1 MKKVGARILLC
12 LMLVIALVTS
22 TLTAF
27 AEPNTTETSTAEPN
41 TVETPEGLDLSKF
54 KSIDLKEVGGV
65 YNGNLCIKDQYS
77 YFLLYADK
85 DSFYVWKSKENS
97 DETVDNVFASIS
109 VDEANTYINDKSYYN
124 MSYGYDDEYSI
135 VDSISS
141 LTEYSKSKKVYI
153 LLADDNGYYNL
164 GLFDSYEDLEKISK
178 LDLSTKL
185 PELSVSVNKEESS
198 ADIVVKFSSN
208 SGVSSIV
215 CKDSNGDV
223 VKTYDVPDEY
233 YKGGACIFT
242 VYNNDTYTIEGYNNY
257 YVSDDEK
264 HSTITVKVE
273 GLVKS
278 TPEEVTAKSVK
289 APKITFSKLPSSA
302 LVDSN
307 VEITMYSDKPAKLVF
322 NGQASD
328 GYVKKMKVKVNCNGR
343 YFYSA
348 TDKNSV
354 SKDGKLKVNFFK
366 NPEGFD
372 DANRDNFWNNPNS
385 PISTITSKLPQ
396 TGSVGWYWMI
406 AFGVALIGVGGFVVF
421 KATKSRKNKGIEN
434 K

>member
-1 MKKVGARILLC
+1 MRKVGAKIILC
-12 LMLVIALVTS
+12 LMLVFALVTS

-27 AEPNTTETSTAEPN
+27 AEPNTAEPN
-41 TVETPEGLDLSKF
+41 TVKTPEGLDLSKF
-54 KSIDLKEVGGV
+54 KSVDLKDVGGV
-65 YNGNLCIKDQYS
+65 YNGNLCIKNQYS

-85 DSFYVWKSKENS
+85 DSFYVWKSKTNE
-97 DETVDNVFASIS
+97 DDTVDNVFADIP
-109 VDEANTYINDKSYYN
+109 VDEANKYINDKSYYN
-124 MSYGYDDEYSI
+124 TSYGYDDDYSV

-141 LTEYSKSKKVYI
+141 LSENSKNKKFYI

-164 GLFDSYEDLEKISK
+164 GIFDSYEDLEKISK

-185 PELSVSVNKEESS
+185 PELSASVNKEESS
-198 ADIVVKFSSN
+198 ADIVVKFSSS

-242 VYNNDTYTIEGYNNY
+242 VYNNDTYKIEGYNNY
-257 YVSDDEK
+257 YISDDEK
-264 HSTITVKVE
+264 HSTIDVKVE

-278 TPEEVTAKSVK
+278 TPKEATVKSAE
-289 APKITFSKLPSSA
+289 APKITFSKLPKSA
-302 LVDSN
+302 LAGSD

-322 NGQASD
+322 NGQTSE
-328 GYVKKMKVKVNCNGR
+328 GYVKKMKVKVNCNR
-343 YFYSA
+343 KYFYSA

-354 SKDGKLKVNFFK
+354 SKDGKLKVSFFK
-366 NPEGFD
+366 NPKGFN
-372 DANRDNFWNNPNS
+372 DADRDNFWNNPDS
-385 PISTITSKLPQ
+385 PVSAITSKLPQ
-396 TGSVGWYWMI
+396 TGSLGWYWMI
-406 AFGVALIGVGGFVVF
+406 AIGLVLVGVGGFVVF
-421 KATKSRKNKGIEN
+421 KTTKSRKMKS